1 MVVKHLAQVSGMQE
15 VLINVMMVE
24 VVVVV
29 KEVRYTASF
38 LQMKSCQIYECMN
51 LIIYS
56 GWVGTDLT
64 LLSTAIEHWCANVY
78 TQIV

>member
-15 VLINVMMVE
+15 VLINVMMVKE
-24 VVVVV
+24 VVV

-38 LQMKSCQIYECMN
+38 LQMKSCQIYEYMN